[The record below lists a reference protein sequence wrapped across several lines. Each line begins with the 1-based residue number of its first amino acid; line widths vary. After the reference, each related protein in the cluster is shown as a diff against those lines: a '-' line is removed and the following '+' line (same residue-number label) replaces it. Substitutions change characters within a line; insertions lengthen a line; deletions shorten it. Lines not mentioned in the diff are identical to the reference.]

1 MKKPRPAPD
10 VTADASGLFVKVPLR
25 PEAVKRAQD
34 FMGAVQEVSNA
45 TKTVEEAAEALLSA
59 ILHAADLMRLDTRK
73 ARRVVAEI
81 QRKRRR

>member
-1 MKKPRPAPD
+1 MKKPPAAKLDP
-10 VTADASGLFVKVPLR
+10 SGVFVKVPLR
-25 PEAVKRAQD
+25 PEAVQRAQD
-34 FMGAVQEVSNA
+34 FMGAVAEVSAA

-81 QRKRRR
+81 KRKARR